1 MTENK
6 KYGDKK
12 RLNVEKE
19 RERDREKEYQTLR
32 ERNGRENK

>member
-19 RERDREKEYQTLR
+19 RERQR
-32 ERNGRENK
+32 ERVLDTERKKWT

>member
-1 MTENK
+1 MTETK